1 MEDDSSVESSWAM
14 EWTGYA
20 SSQEALQAGAIRL
33 TDLTRSRR
41 GAKLDA
47 RLTPAGGQRA
57 QPRYLV
63 VVARAATEL
72 YASLKR
78 GHSRT
83 ATASRS
89 SEIAAS
95 ASAANATML
104 WGSIAAEATAAL
116 GSMSTGTSGGVNG
129 RGCLALAFLRHFR
142 RTSRERL
149 DLSNL
154 LIGAVRDGSDRPWS
168 AIHSVPARDQYVL
181 PAGSPRIDR
190 RRATIRSA
198 PPRSQ

>member
-1 MEDDSSVESSWAM
+1 MDIPRLERLTVKVHLLGEPCLWCWEIVDMEDDTSVESSWAM

-78 GHSRT
+78 AHSRT

-116 GSMSTGTSGGVNG
+116 GHTSKGKSGGVNG
-129 RGCLALAFLRHFR
+129 RGYPSLAFRRH
-142 RTSRERL
+142 
-149 DLSNL
+149 
-154 LIGAVRDGSDRPWS
+154 
-168 AIHSVPARDQYVL
+168 Q
-181 PAGSPRIDR
+181 
-190 RRATIRSA
+190 RRASHEPLVQHHERGKGALGCS
-198 PPRSQ
+198 